1 MSSPVPDVP
10 PTLLSPDSFQSLLGG
25 IVQLAS
31 EGIVSVDEHQQIL
44 LFNRGAEEI
53 FGYPADEVL
62 GRSLNLLIPER
73 HHRAH
78 DEEHLPA
85 FARAHSSSR
94 RMGERREVFGRRRN
108 GDEFPAE
115 VSISKGA
122 VDGRRVYNAVVR
134 DVTERK
140 RYEAELRA
148 RSEELARS
156 NRELE
161 QFAYV
166 ASHDLQE
173 PLRMVASYTQL
184 LARRYEG
191 RLDAQADRYIH
202 FAVDGAQ
209 RMQALINDLLAL
221 SRVGTLGK
229 PFQPVD
235 MQAVLGRVLQWLQPA
250 LAESRG
256 AVTHDPL
263 PTLVGDPGQLEQ
275 LLQNLVAN
283 ALKFRRL
290 DVPPRVHVSAERRRG
305 EAGDE
310 WRFGVADNGIGFD
323 MQFAEQIFV
332 VFQRLHTRAE
342 YPGTGVGLA
351 ICKKIVERHGGSIW
365 VTSTPGE
372 GTTFHFTLAERAG

>member
-1 MSSPVPDVP
+1 
-10 PTLLSPDSFQSLLGG
+10 
-25 IVQLAS
+25 
-31 EGIVSVDEHQQIL
+31 
-44 LFNRGAEEI
+44 
-53 FGYPADEVL
+53 
-62 GRSLNLLIPER
+62 
-73 HHRAH
+73 
-78 DEEHLPA
+78 
-85 FARAHSSSR
+85 
-94 RMGERREVFGRRRN
+94 MGERREVYGRRRN
-108 GDEFPAE
+108 GEEFPAE

-122 VDGRRVYNAVVR
+122 VGGRVVYNAVVR

-148 RSEELARS
+148 RSEELSRS

-191 RLDAQADRYIH
+191 KLDANADRYIH

-229 PFQPVD
+229 PFQPTDLNV
-235 MQAVLGRVLQWLQPA
+235 VLGRVLQWLQPA
-250 LAESRG
+250 LAESGG

-263 PTLVGDPGQLEQ
+263 PTVLGDQGQLEQ
-275 LLQNLVAN
+275 LFQNLVAN
-283 ALKFRRL
+283 ALKFRRS
-290 DVPPRVHVSAERRRG
+290 DVAPHVHVAAAHRHGPEG
-305 EAGDE
+305 NE
-310 WRFGVADNGIGFD
+310 WAIGVRDNGIGFE

-332 VFQRLHTRAE
+332 VFQRLHTRTE

-351 ICKKIVERHGGSIW
+351 ICRKIVERHGGRIW
-365 VTSTPGE
+365 AESQPGE
-372 GTTFHFTLAERAG
+372 GTTFHLTFPDRPAAPSR